1 MLQSLRSPYM
11 RLSKNLD
18 DGTRSLYYD
27 YPKVSV
33 IVVLFRIFASDIF
46 LTLALYIDDMLF
58 KN

>member
-1 MLQSLRSPYM
+1 M